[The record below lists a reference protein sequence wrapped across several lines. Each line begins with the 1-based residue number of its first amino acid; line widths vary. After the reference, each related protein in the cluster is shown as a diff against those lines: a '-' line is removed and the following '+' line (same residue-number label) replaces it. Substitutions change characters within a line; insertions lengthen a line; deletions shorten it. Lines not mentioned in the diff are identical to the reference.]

1 MICPKCGHE
10 VADDAKFCNK
20 CGASMAEVPAA
31 DGLPT
36 CQKCGYH
43 FEAPAK
49 FCIKCGA
56 PVESAPAEPA
66 KTAAPP
72 KAAAGSAPKQPQPKP
87 YSYGGAQPN
96 GMITSIL
103 GKLLPADILLA
114 IAAVMDVTF
123 LIICIITGIISFV
136 RLGQLMGSYG
146 APGGF
151 IATSIIKYIMII
163 VVWAL
168 LAASAAID
176 AFLTID
182 VFKFSQR
189 VKRTPTGVVSFFK
202 KGSGFFAIAVFA
214 NGALI
219 IAALIDL
226 IINAIISGYTW
237 GLAGIHG
244 GSIAL
249 CVFMMISGGIGLAGA
264 ILLYKMRNYVSANA
278 NSIAQMERSAP
289 KY

>member
-1 MICPKCGHE
+1 MICPKCGQE
-10 VADDAKFCNK
+10 VADGAKFCNK
-20 CGASMAEVPAA
+20 CGTPMASAPAA

-66 KTAAPP
+66 KAAAPP
-72 KAAAGSAPKQPQPKP
+72 KAAAASAPKQPQS
-87 YSYGGAQPN
+87 YNYGGAQPN
-96 GMITSIL
+96 GIISSIL
-103 GKLLPADILLA
+103 GKMLPADILLA
-114 IAAVMDVTF
+114 IAAVMDATF

-136 RLGQLMGSYG
+136 RLGQLMGSPG

-151 IATSIIKYIMII
+151 IAASIIKYILII
-163 VVWAL
+163 VIWFL
-168 LAASAAID
+168 LSVCAAID
-176 AFLTID
+176 AYLAVD
-182 VFKFSQR
+182 VFRFSQR
-189 VKRTPTGVVSFFK
+189 VKRTPTGVVSYFK
-202 KGSGFFAIAVFA
+202 KSSGRFALAVFA

-219 IAALIDL
+219 LFALFDL

-237 GLAGIHG
+237 GMIGIHG

-249 CVFMMISGGIGLAGA
+249 CVFMMISGALGFVGA
-264 ILLYKMRNYVSANA
+264 ILLYKMRNYVNANA
-278 NSIAQMERSAP
+278 NSIAQMERNAP